1 VRALLAVGGL
11 VVAASSPALTV
22 ALFTGLTLTL
32 AAQAAFIIRSI
43 RRGGT
48 R

>member
-1 VRALLAVGGL
+1 VKALTLAAGL

-43 RRGGT
+43 RRGVA